1 MSLPT
6 VFHIRYHALQTVLR
20 LSLTSIL
27 CATSVATFAQ
37 SCPNGDRLS
46 GAVYAMTNDAT
57 DNRILVYSRNSNGL
71 LAFKGS
77 VSTHGRGSGGI
88 IDPLLS
94 QGSLALSHRG
104 RPANLPE
111 NAIYPMNL
119 GDEED
124 EFLFAANAGSGTITS
139 FRVVPFGLAFV
150 AEANSGGAE
159 PISISIHGDLL
170 YVLNNDSITGF
181 RVLQDG
187 TLKPIQSSTRF
198 LAAVAARDLGA
209 SDIAFSPNGRFLI
222 VIERVA
228 NQIVV
233 FPVNADGTTATAV
246 PSNSNGNTPFSCAFT
261 STDVLIVAEF
271 AGGPGGDSAASSYLI
286 NSDGT
291 LKLVTGSLP
300 TQGTSACWNVVTRD
314 GKFSIVTNSISST
327 ATLFSMSDDGQLSFI
342 SVTSA
347 GPNVVPIDTALS
359 ANGLFLYILDAGA
372 GAISEFRLDESS
384 QTLALLGTISDGLTG
399 NSGLNGLTAH

>member
-1 MSLPT
+1 MSPRT
-6 VFHIRYHALQTVLR
+6 VFHIRNHALRRRLPSMRMVLR
-20 LSLTSIL
+20 FGLTAIL
-27 CATSVATFAQ
+27 CAASGAASAN
-37 SCPNGDRLS
+37 SCPTGNRPS

-57 DNRILVYSRNSNGL
+57 DNRIVVYSRNSNGL

-88 IDPLLS
+88 LDPLLS
-94 QGSLALSHRG
+94 QGSLTLSG
-104 RPANLPE
+104 
-111 NAIYPMNL
+111 
-119 GDEED
+119 ED

-139 FRVVPFGLAFV
+139 FRVVPWGLAFV

-159 PISISIHGDLL
+159 PISIAVHGDLL

-181 RVLQDG
+181 RVLHNG
-187 TLKPIQSSTRF
+187 TLAPVQSSTRF
-198 LAAVAARDLGA
+198 LAVVQARDLGA
-209 SDIAFSPNGRFLI
+209 SDIAFSPNGRFL
-222 VIERVA
+222 VVTERAA

-233 FPVNADGTTATAV
+233 FPVDADSTTGTAV

-261 STDVLIVAEF
+261 PAGVLIVSEF
-271 AGGPGGDSAASSYLI
+271 AGGPGGNSAASSYLI

-291 LKLVTGSLP
+291 LKLVSGSLP
-300 TQGTSACWNVVTRD
+300 TQGTAACWNVVTSD

-327 ATLFSMSDDGQLSFI
+327 ATLFSMSDGGQLSFVN
-342 SVTSA
+342 VTSA

-359 ANGLFLYILDAGA
+359 ADSLFLYILDGGS

-384 QTLALLGTISDGLTG
+384 QTLTLIGTISGGLTG
-399 NSGLNGLTAH
+399 NSGLNGLIAY